1 MHEFWHILG
10 HGTLDSLKILPFLF
24 VTYLLMELIEHKAGD
39 KVQIAIKRA
48 GHAGPAIGG
57 ALGLVPQCG
66 FSTMAAGLYAG
77 RVVTPGT
84 LLAVFL
90 ATSDEMLPVFI
101 GEGVGITK
109 ILTVLGIK
117 LVLAMAVGFVTDL
130 LLRKRI
136 RQTHIEE
143 LCEEEHCHCEKGI
156 WRSTIHH
163 TLFIFLF
170 IWIINLALTA
180 LFELVGEEAIATAVN
195 SVPVLGTVLAALV
208 GLIPNCAI
216 SVAIATLWT
225 NGVISGGAMLAGLLT
240 GAGAGI
246 LVLFRTN
253 RHLKEN
259 LLLTAALLGCGIL
272 FGVLFD
278 LTGLAAALGL

>member
-10 HGTLDSLKILPFLF
+10 YGTLDSLKILPFLF

-48 GHAGPAIGG
+48 GRAGPAIGG

-66 FSTMAAGLYAG
+66 FSAMAAGFYAG

-101 GEGVGITK
+101 GEGVGATK

-130 LLRKRI
+130 LLRGRI
-136 RQTHIEE
+136 KDMHVEE
-143 LCEEEHCHCEKGI
+143 LCEDEHCHCEKGI

-208 GLIPNCAI
+208 GLIPNCAV

>member
-39 KVQIAIKRA
+39 RVQSAIKKA
-48 GHAGPAIGG
+48 GRGGPAIGG

-101 GEGVGITK
+101 GEGVAVTK

-117 LVLAMAVGFVTDL
+117 LILAMVVGFAADL
-130 LLRKRI
+130 LLHERI
-136 RQTHIEE
+136 KETHIEE
-143 LCEEEHCHCEKGI
+143 LCEEEHCHCEQGVL
-156 WRSTIHH
+156 RSAIHH

-170 IWIINLALTA
+170 IWIINVALTA
-180 LFELVGEEAIATAVN
+180 LFELVGEEAIATAVGGI
-195 SVPVLGTVLAALV
+195 PVLGTVLAAVV
-208 GLIPNCAI
+208 GLIPNCAV

-225 NGVISGGAMLAGLLT
+225 KGVITGGAMLAGLLT

>member
-10 HGTLDSLKILPFLF
+10 HGTLDALTVLPFLF
-24 VTYLLMELIEHKAGD
+24 LTYLLMEWIEHKAGD
-39 KVQIAIKRA
+39 RVQHSIKKA
-48 GHAGPAIGG
+48 GKAGPAIGG

-101 GEGVGITK
+101 GEGVAPLK

-117 LVLAMAVGFVTDL
+117 LSLALAVGFVADL
-130 LLRKRI
+130 LLRGRI
-136 RQTHIEE
+136 KETHIED

-156 WRSTIHH
+156 LQSAIYH
-163 TLFIFLF
+163 TLLIFLF
-170 IWIINLALTA
+170 IWSVNVALTA

-195 SVPVLGTVLAALV
+195 SVPVLGTVLSALL
-208 GLIPNCAI
+208 GLIPNCAV

-259 LLLTAALLGCGIL
+259 LLLTTALLGCGIL
-272 FGVLFD
+272 FGLLFD
-278 LTGLAAALGL
+278 LTGLATVLGL

>member
-10 HGTLDSLKILPFLF
+10 HGTLDALTVLPFLF
-24 VTYLLMELIEHKAGD
+24 LTYLLMEWIEHKAGD
-39 KVQIAIKRA
+39 RVQRAIKKA
-48 GHAGPAIGG
+48 GKAGPAIGG

-101 GEGVGITK
+101 GEGVAPFK

-117 LVLAMAVGFVTDL
+117 LALALAVGFVTDL
-130 LLRKRI
+130 LLRGQIKE
-136 RQTHIEE
+136 THIED

-156 WRSTIHH
+156 LQSAIYH
-163 TLFIFLF
+163 TLLIFLF
-170 IWIINLALTA
+170 IWSVNVALTA

-195 SVPVLGTVLAALV
+195 SVPVLGTILSALL
-208 GLIPNCAI
+208 GLIPNCAV

>member
-10 HGTLDSLKILPFLF
+10 HGTLDALTVLPFLF
-24 VTYLLMELIEHKAGD
+24 LTYLLMEWIEHKAGD
-39 KVQIAIKRA
+39 RVQRAIKKA
-48 GHAGPAIGG
+48 GKAGPAIGG

-101 GEGVGITK
+101 GEGVAPLK

-117 LVLAMAVGFVTDL
+117 LSLALAVGFVTDL
-130 LLRKRI
+130 LLRGQIKE
-136 RQTHIEE
+136 THIED

-156 WRSTIHH
+156 LQSAIYH
-163 TLFIFLF
+163 TLLIFLF
-170 IWIINLALTA
+170 IWSVNVALTA

-195 SVPVLGTVLAALV
+195 SVPVLGTILSALL
-208 GLIPNCAI
+208 GLIPNCAV

>member
-39 KVQIAIKRA
+39 RVQSAIKKA
-48 GHAGPAIGG
+48 GRGGPAIGG

-101 GEGVGITK
+101 GEGVAVTK

-117 LVLAMAVGFVTDL
+117 LILAMVVGFAADL
-130 LLRKRI
+130 LLHERI
-136 RQTHIEE
+136 KETHIEE
-143 LCEEEHCHCEKGI
+143 LCEEEHCHCEQGVL
-156 WRSTIHH
+156 RSAIHH

-170 IWIINLALTA
+170 IWIINVALTA
-180 LFELVGEEAIATAVN
+180 LFELVGEEAIATAVGGI
-195 SVPVLGTVLAALV
+195 PVLGTVLAAVV
-208 GLIPNCAI
+208 GLIPNCAV

-225 NGVISGGAMLAGLLT
+225 KGVITGGAMLAGLLT

-253 RHLKEN
+253 CHLKEN

>member
-1 MHEFWHILG
+1 MHEFLHILG

-24 VTYLLMELIEHKAGD
+24 LTYVLMELIEHKAGD
-39 KVQIAIKRA
+39 RVQTAVKKA
-48 GHAGPAIGG
+48 GRAGPAIGG
-57 ALGLVPQCG
+57 VLGLVPQCG

-101 GEGVGITK
+101 GEGVGPAK
-109 ILTVLGIK
+109 ILTVLTIK
-117 LVLAMAVGFVTDL
+117 LVLALVVGFSTDL
-130 LLRKRI
+130 LLHKQI
-136 RQTHIEE
+136 KETHIEE
-143 LCEEEHCHCEKGI
+143 LCEEEHCHCEKGV
-156 WRSTIHH
+156 WRSSIHH
-163 TLFIFLF
+163 TLFVFLF
-170 IWIINLALTA
+170 IWIINVALTA
-180 LFELVGEEAIATAVN
+180 LFELVGEEAIASAVG
-195 SVPVLGTVLAALV
+195 SVPLLGSALAALV
-208 GLIPNCAI
+208 GLIPNCAV
-216 SVAIATLWT
+216 SVAIATLWV